1 MEHETL
7 NSPSDSKPA
16 APVRIGT
23 RASALAMWQANWVR
37 DQLTAVGVASEV
49 ITISS
54 RGDLEPD
61 APIASIAGD
70 GVFTKELQ
78 KALLDGRINVAV
90 HSLKDLPTEAAPGL
104 VVTCVPERESV
115 NDVIICREAI
125 AFAALP
131 EGARIGTSSL
141 RRRAQLLNLRPDLK
155 MLDIRGNID
164 TRLRKLADG
173 EYDALV
179 LAEAGLKR
187 LGLASRITE
196 VIAAA
201 QMLPAVGQGALG
213 LETRF
218 GDHATRKVL
227 ESIDDP
233 ESHQS
238 VLAERTMLAAL
249 AGGCLAPIGAWGRVE
264 SDGRLR
270 LTACVLS
277 PDGKRRLVAECV
289 ANAADAMAVGRQVA
303 EELLAAGAAKLIE
316 QSRAGP

>member
-1 MEHETL
+1 MENAAV
-7 NSPSDSKPA
+7 NSPSDAKPG
-16 APVRIGT
+16 APIRIGT
-23 RASALAMWQANWVR
+23 RGSALALWQANWVH
-37 DQLTAVGVASEV
+37 DQLAAVGISSEV
-49 ITISS
+49 LTISS
-54 RGDLEPD
+54 RGDLQPD
-61 APIASIAGD
+61 APIASIGGD

-104 VVTCVPERESV
+104 VVACVPERESV
-115 NDVIICREAI
+115 NDVIICREPGSSAT
-125 AFAALP
+125 LP
-131 EGARIGTSSL
+131 EGARIGTGSL
-141 RRRAQLLNLRPDLK
+141 RRRAQLLHLRPDLK

-173 EYDALV
+173 EFDALV

-187 LGLASRITE
+187 LGLESRITE
-196 VIAAA
+196 ILSAP

-218 GDHATRKVL
+218 GDHVARKAL

-277 PDGKRRLVAECV
+277 ADGKQRLAAERV
-289 ANAADAMAVGRQVA
+289 SNAADALALGRQVA
-303 EELLAAGAAKLIE
+303 DELLAAGAAKLIE